1 MHPRPLSSG
10 ARMIKFKLRHKERYR
25 DHETRVCRK
34 LRRPVVGAAG
44 EAGAGLPLV
53 EAGHVP
59 AIFRDRQMRK
69 MRKMLSEF

>member
-10 ARMIKFKLRHKERYR
+10 VRMIKFKLRHKERLR

-34 LRRPVVGAAG
+34 QRRPVVGAAC
-44 EAGAGLPLV
+44 EAEAGLPLV

-59 AIFRDRQMRK
+59 VMFRDRQMRK
-69 MRKMLSEF
+69 MLGEF